1 VGPNPNY
8 GHFPLDGCTF
18 DARCLGA
25 MMSEPIQVLIADDSQ
40 VIRRA
45 IRLLLQAESI
55 SIAGELASFAE
66 LVATLKSMK
75 PDVVLMDLHM
85 PGDEEADTVKENM
98 HGICLIAISLF
109 DDPETQFLAESFGAA
124 RLLNKSTLATTLINA
139 IHECT
144 NKARNARA

>member
-1 VGPNPNY
+1 
-8 GHFPLDGCTF
+8 
-18 DARCLGA
+18 
-25 MMSEPIQVLIADDSQ
+25 
-40 VIRRA
+40 
-45 IRLLLQAESI
+45 
-55 SIAGELASFAE
+55 
-66 LVATLKSMK
+66 
-75 PDVVLMDLHM
+75 MDLHM

>member
-1 VGPNPNY
+1 
-8 GHFPLDGCTF
+8 
-18 DARCLGA
+18 
-25 MMSEPIQVLIADDSQ
+25 MSEPVQILVVDDSE

-66 LVATLKSMK
+66 LVAALKSTK

-85 PGDEEADTVKENM
+85 PGEEEADMVKRNL

-124 RLLNKSTLATTLINA
+124 RLLNKSTLATTLLDA

-144 NKARNARA
+144 QKARNTSA